1 MFSKKLMKRR
11 EKNMVLRLAAEC
23 KPEFGLQMFFF
34 VDCASSL
41 LRGCDDGGEVVGLQG
56 GAANEAAV
64 HVGLG

>member
-34 VDCASSL
+34 VNREAVYCA
-41 LRGCDDGGEVVGLQG
+41 
-56 GAANEAAV
+56 AATMVAKSWGFREAPPMRPPSTS
-64 HVGLG
+64 G